1 MSNENYQG
9 RWFKSN
15 ANPNYKIH
23 VCNYISSNTYLCV
36 IYKDNIL
43 THMYE
48 VYETTIIT
56 NILTDVWEDIT
67 EDMERKEN

>member
-1 MSNENYQG
+1 MSNESYKG

-15 ANPNYKIH
+15 ANSNYIIH
-23 VCNYISSNTYLCV
+23 VCNHISSNTYLCV

-43 THMYE
+43 SHTYE

-67 EDMERKEN
+67 EEMEGKGN